1 METETIARTAF
12 RKIIWRLMPLL
23 TVSYILNYLDRS
35 NIGFAAL
42 QMNHQLGLSAAQ
54 FGFGAG
60 ILSLGYCVF
69 EIPSNLALYR
79 FGARIWIAR
88 IMISWGVVATG
99 CALIQGPASFYSV
112 RFLLGLT
119 EAGFFPGIAFLL
131 SQWFPAE
138 YRARML
144 AILLLGVP
152 VSSVIGGPVSGA
164 LLGLDHVGGLAGWQ
178 WMFIIEGLPTV
189 VLGFVVL
196 RLLADSPGTASWLTP
211 AEKIAVQAQIA
222 AEPRHKPVSHLWT
235 ALKDPRVLILA
246 LIQFGFTTGSYGVG
260 IWLPQIIK
268 MHFHSNLTVGFVSAG
283 PYIIASV
290 AMLVWA
296 GVVDRSGKR
305 VGNLVLTCGLATV
318 GLLLSVAFGAFW
330 LSFFWLT
337 VALVGITAARAVF
350 WTVPARFLTGV
361 AAAGGLAFINSIG
374 TLGGFVG
381 PAVVGWLKD
390 LTGSFSAGLIGMGGF
405 LLLSAVLA
413 GVLRLMVPR
422 E

>member
-1 METETIARTAF
+1 MPVETIERTAF

-23 TVSYILNYLDRS
+23 TIGYILNYLDRS

-42 QMNHQLGLSAAQ
+42 QMNKELGLSAAQ
-54 FGFGAG
+54 FGVGAG
-60 ILSLGYCVF
+60 ILSLGYCTF

-79 FGARIWIAR
+79 FGARVWIAR
-88 IMISWGVVATG
+88 IMITWGLVACG
-99 CALIQGPASFYSV
+99 CALIQGPASFYSI

-119 EAGFFPGIAFLL
+119 EAGFFPGIAFLMT
-131 SQWFPAE
+131 QWFPAE

-152 VSSVIGGPVSGA
+152 VSSVFGGPVSGA
-164 LLGLDHVGGLAGWQ
+164 LLGLDQIGGLSGWQ
-178 WMFIIEGLPTV
+178 WMFIIEGLPTI
-189 VLGFVVL
+189 VLGFLVL
-196 RLLADSPGTASWLTP
+196 RLVADRPSAASWLTP
-211 AEKIAVQAQIA
+211 AEKTAVEAQIA
-222 AEPRHKPVSHLWT
+222 AEPRHKEVSHLWA

-268 MHFHSNLTVGFVSAG
+268 GHFHSNLTVGFVSAG
-283 PYIIASV
+283 PYVIASI
-290 AMLVWA
+290 AMLLWA
-296 GVVDRSGKR
+296 GKVDRSGKR
-305 VGNLVLTCGLATV
+305 IGNLVVTCGLATA
-318 GLLLSVAFGAFW
+318 GLLLSVAFDEFW
-330 LSFFWLT
+330 VSFTWLT

-350 WTVPARFLTGV
+350 WTIPARFLTGV

-390 LTGSFSAGLIGMGGF
+390 ATGSFSAGLAGMGAF
-405 LLLSAVLA
+405 LLLSTILTLA
-413 GVLRLMVPR
+413 LRLFVPR

>member
-1 METETIARTAF
+1 MADETIAQTAF

-23 TVSYILNYLDRS
+23 TVSYILNYLDRG

-112 RFLLGLT
+112 RFLLGVT

-152 VSSVIGGPVSGA
+152 VSSVVGGPVSGA
-164 LLGLDHVGGLAGWQ
+164 LLGLDHIGGLAGWQ
-178 WMFIIEGLPTV
+178 WMFIIEGLPTI

-211 AEKIAVQAQIA
+211 EEKIAVQAQIA

-268 MHFHSNLTVGFVSAG
+268 THFHSNLTVGFVSAG

-290 AMLVWA
+290 AMLLWA

-305 VGNLVLTCGLATV
+305 VANLILTCGLATV
-318 GLLLSVAFGAFW
+318 GLVLSVVFGAFW

-374 TLGGFVG
+374 TVGGFVG

-405 LLLSAVLA
+405 LLLSTVLA
-413 GVLRLMVPR
+413 GTLRLFAPR